1 MRLRTICVPPAF
13 IWREAA
19 HYTPD
24 MNRVASSLRVAAGLC
39 LPWLALLLLL
49 ACLRP
54 LAIPDEGRYG
64 EVGRWMWLSGDW
76 LAPRLDGIPFFHK
89 PPWLYWLEAISIGV
103 FGAHPWSVRL
113 VPAAHAALMMIGLTT
128 VMRLWGGDVLAR
140 RAAWMLGSSLAFLVG
155 GQYVN
160 HDMLVACWISLA
172 ILCFG
177 WSFASG
183 ERAHAGWARAGFVA
197 CALGVLSKGLIGL
210 ALPGL
215 VLLLWIGWTRQWA
228 KILTLPWLSGL
239 ALFATIV
246 LPWFVLAERAYP
258 GMLSYLFGTQQ
269 FGRFTATTFN
279 NARPW
284 WFYGV
289 AVLVLWG
296 LWVPWVLVALWQ
308 SLRVRASALFPVN
321 AAAADD
327 RQLSRLRSLAWIWL
341 AAILGFFSIPNSKLL
356 GYALPVVPA
365 LAVLSAMG
373 WSVIQGWRFERWL
386 WRGVLAAGLVSA
398 VVANH
403 QAGQFID
410 RFSSRDVAAALA
422 CRAEPTASLAVLGG
436 YPYDLPFLAQ
446 RRQPMA
452 VLQDWTALQGNIS
465 DEWRA
470 ELLDGARFDA
480 QAARVLQPL
489 DLLSLRATQPGQ
501 WLVVA
506 HTALPLLSDALRPF
520 ERVFEGRNW
529 SLYRSPGTP
538 QSSNCAP

>member
-1 MRLRTICVPPAF
+1 MKRVSSFLR
-13 IWREAA
+13 AA
-19 HYTPD
+19 
-24 MNRVASSLRVAAGLC
+24 VGVC
-39 LPWLALLLLL
+39 LPWLVLMLIL
-49 ACLRP
+49 AWWRP
-54 LAIPDEGRYG
+54 MAIPDEGRYG

-89 PPWLYWLEAISIGV
+89 PPWLYWLEAVSIGV

-113 VPAAHAALMMIGLTT
+113 VPAAHAATMMLVLTLVLRRWIGT
-128 VMRLWGGDVLAR
+128 DLAR

-160 HDMLVACWISLA
+160 HDMLVACWISVA

-177 WSFASG
+177 WAFASG
-183 ERAHAGWARAGFVA
+183 ERAHAGWARIGFVA

-228 KILTLPWLSGL
+228 KILTLPWVSGL
-239 ALFATIV
+239 ALFACIT

-258 GMLSYLFGTQQ
+258 GMLSYLFGTHQ

-289 AVLVLWG
+289 AVVVLWG
-296 LWVPWVLVALWQ
+296 LWVPWVAVSLWQ
-308 SLRVRASALFPVN
+308 SLRARVLPVV
-321 AAAADD
+321 ADD
-327 RQLSRLRSLAWIWL
+327 GTPVDPMRLSGLRSLAWIWL

-365 LAVLSAMG
+365 LAILSALG
-373 WSVIQGWRFERWL
+373 WSVMRGWRAERWL
-386 WRGVLAAGLVSA
+386 WRGLWVGGIVLA
-398 VVANH
+398 VVANY
-403 QAGQFID
+403 QAGLFID
-410 RFSSRDVAAALA
+410 RFSSRDVARALA
-422 CRAEPTASLAVLGG
+422 CHAEPTASLAVLGG

-446 RRQPMA
+446 RRAPMD
-452 VLQDWTALQGNIS
+452 VLQDWEALKGHVS

-470 ELLDGARFDA
+470 ELLDGVRFDA
-480 QAARVLQPL
+480 DAARVLQPL
-489 DLLSLRATQPGQ
+489 SQMAQRAAQPGH

-506 HTALPLLSDALRPF
+506 HTALPLLSSALQPF

-538 QSSNCAP
+538 SASTCEP